1 MNIGFPGGTY
11 DQLFYVADVQ
21 TNGGLSGRE
30 DMIVCILH
38 HAFCFIL
45 PVRTTGRHRII
56 GIVPDEVS
64 KNRDAVSFHEILPY
78 VKQMIDIQV
87 VQVNWFSTYTVHHQI
102 ADCFQTER
110 VLLLGDA
117 GHIHT
122 PTGGQGMNTGIGDAM
137 NAGWKLAAFVKK
149 RAGREVLQSYQ
160 GERRAFA
167 RQLVATTDKLFT
179 FMVQQNRFGTLLR
192 KTVPSVL
199 PLFLQQHG
207 IRQTLFNTI
216 SQVKVS
222 YESSRMSEGKAGKV
236 RSGQRLPWVGGETE
250 DNHAP
255 LASMDWQVH
264 LYGKAAPAVIK
275 FLPFPVHEFTWSR
288 AAYKKGLKENV
299 LYLIRPD
306 GHIACKAKA
315 EHPEILTNY
324 IEKWKLQLIQGE
336 P

>member
-1 MNIGFPGGTY
+1 MRPRILFVGAGPTGLVLALCLAQYNIPF
-11 DQLFYVADVQ
+11 
-21 TNGGLSGRE
+21 
-30 DMIVCILH
+30 
-38 HAFCFIL
+38 
-45 PVRTTGRHRII
+45 RII
-56 GIVPDEVS
+56 DKESGPGSSSRAIAVQARSLEYCRQLGIAEDVI
-64 KNRDAVSFHEILPY
+64 KNGMKVNTGHIRQHNRRNAVFP
-78 VKQMIDIQV
+78 
-87 VQVNWFSTYTVHHQI
+87 
-102 ADCFQTER
+102 
-110 VLLLGDA
+110 LGDL
-117 GHIHT
+117 GE
-122 PTGGQGMNTGIGDAM
+122 GI
-137 NAGWKLAAFVKK
+137 
-149 RAGREVLQSYQ
+149 
-160 GERRAFA
+160 
-167 RQLVATTDKLFT
+167 
-179 FMVQQNRFGTLLR
+179 GTLLR

-207 IRQTLFNTI
+207 RRQTIFNTI

-236 RSGQRLPWVGGETE
+236 RSGQRLPWVAGETE

-264 LYGKAAPAVIK
+264 VYGKAAPAVIK

-306 GHIACKAKA
+306 GHIACTAKA

-336 P
+336 Q